1 MLEAKRRKKELSE
14 QEQRTFAYV
23 ADLWIKSERKGNK
36 WKNDPTGEKHAET
49 NLRLHI
55 LPVLGDRL
63 IKNITW
69 RDVYEVHTHEELYK
83 KHSQVARKCRAII
96 NAVCT
101 YANIQGWTDNVC
113 PATVSGALAYQLS
126 RIEVERESENLP
138 TLDYKKIPEFFSN
151 LQKVEGIAARALEF
165 VILTASRQG
174 QIIKSI
180 RNGKVCGAS
189 WEQFDLNRGI

>member
-1 MLEAKRRKKELSE
+1 MQFGNYSLMTLAQARAQANEIQLKLLAGKDPKAGKLALLEAKRRKKELSE

-23 ADLWIKSERKGNK
+23 ADLWIKSERKGNKWNK

-83 KHSQVARKCRAII
+83 KHSQVARKCRAI
-96 NAVCT
+96 
-101 YANIQGWTDNVC
+101 
-113 PATVSGALAYQLS
+113 
-126 RIEVERESENLP
+126 LP
-138 TLDYKKIPEFFSN
+138 SLRRMR
-151 LQKVEGIAARALEF
+151 IAASGTSNNPLSPKKGSIWLICNQ
-165 VILTASRQG
+165 VSWMHQILRF
-174 QIIKSI
+174 SI
-180 RNGKVCGAS
+180 VDLFKKGKT
-189 WEQFDLNRGI
+189 ER